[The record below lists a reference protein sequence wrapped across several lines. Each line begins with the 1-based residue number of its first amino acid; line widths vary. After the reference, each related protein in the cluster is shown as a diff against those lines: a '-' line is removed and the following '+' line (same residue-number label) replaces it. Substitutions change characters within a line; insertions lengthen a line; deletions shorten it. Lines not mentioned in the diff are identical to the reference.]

1 MLIKGKI
8 IDICAKIMDIQD
20 NTRLSRFL
28 ICFANLDNRLTP
40 AQSRYLQ
47 IMMKVNQLGSDKKF
61 TRQLSELSGTIA
73 ETEAELNKW
82 VVASYNEKN
91 LDF

>member
-1 MLIKGKI
+1 
-8 IDICAKIMDIQD
+8 
-20 NTRLSRFL
+20 
-28 ICFANLDNRLTP
+28 
-40 AQSRYLQ
+40 
-47 IMMKVNQLGSDKKF
+47 MKVNQLGSDKKF

-82 VVASYNEKN
+82 VVASYNEKD